1 VRRKK
6 GRKKEEKEALR
17 HFVWVQISLDNQ
29 RKNIEQEARRS
40 EEGRMPA
47 GENEPFPPLT
57 SSHLSVSAP
66 PVRFSSRFDKPQV
79 LRKDPHETPQ
89 DLKNSE
95 NAIEQE
101 QRRNG
106 GRKGSGR

>member
-57 SSHLSVSAP
+57 SASPRLL
-66 PVRFSSRFDKPQV
+66 FDFLPALISPKY
-79 LRKDPHETPQ
+79 
-89 DLKNSE
+89 
-95 NAIEQE
+95 
-101 QRRNG
+101 
-106 GRKGSGR
+106 